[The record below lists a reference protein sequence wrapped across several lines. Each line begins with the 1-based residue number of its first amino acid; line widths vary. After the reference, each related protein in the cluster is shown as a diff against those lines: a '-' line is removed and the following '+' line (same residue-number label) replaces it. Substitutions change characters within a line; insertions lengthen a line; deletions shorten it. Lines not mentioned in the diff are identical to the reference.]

1 MRKRAGVI
9 QLDVR
14 KLLEA
19 LDRERRSRGL
29 TQHQVAAQLCI
40 NPSTIRQWR
49 FGVSMSGDVAVRLAL
64 WLPADLRDYARQPV
78 DPVPAPADQP
88 PEPERRAA

>member
-9 QLDVR
+9 QLDVG

-19 LDRERRSRGL
+19 LDREQRDRGL
-29 TQHQVAAQLCI
+29 TQLQVASQLAV

-49 FGVSMSGDVAVRLAL
+49 LGVGMSGDVALRVAL
-64 WLPADLRDYARQPV
+64 FLDVNLSDYAVPPADPLSQS
-78 DPVPAPADQP
+78 QG
-88 PEPERRAA
+88 EAA